1 MQVRVIKH
9 FMFQLAEVVYVGYG
23 NKETVWSKDLL
34 PPVVPSD
41 VDLVTE
47 DPVDAVAAQ
56 DVVAELPATQVSF
69 GFVNLIL
76 ILLSRITR
84 LGLV

>member
-1 MQVRVIKH
+1 MQVKIIEH
-9 FMFQLAEVVYVGYG
+9 FMFQVAEVIYVGYG

-41 VDLVTE
+41 VDLVTVTE
-47 DPVDAVAAQ
+47 DPVAAQ
-56 DVVAELPATQVSF
+56 EVVAELPATQVSF

-76 ILLSRITR
+76 HL
-84 LGLV
+84 